1 MPISETMPVLV
12 AYDGKEHSKKALCY
26 AIEHS
31 VFYNKTLYI
40 LASVVSKDDVDREN
54 ELDNIKGFLDAA
66 KKKAQEQ
73 GVDVRTLV
81 EAGNPAEAI
90 LAIAERINA
99 GTIVT
104 GHSERSAL
112 DRVVTGSVS
121 EHIIRGAHCTV
132 IVVR

>member
-1 MPISETMPVLV
+1 MPVLV

-31 VFYNKTLYI
+31 VVYNKTLYI

-54 ELDNIKGFLDAA
+54 ELSHIKEFLDVA
-66 KKKAQEQ
+66 KKKALEK
-73 GVDVRTLV
+73 GIDVRTLV
-81 EAGNPAEAI
+81 EAGNPTEAI

-104 GHSERSAL
+104 GHSERGAL
-112 DRVVTGSVS
+112 DRVVAGSVS
-121 EHIIRGAHCTV
+121 EHIVRSAQCTV